1 MHHACVE
8 DLREAARRRL
18 PRIFF
23 DYIDGASFSEQT
35 AHANIADFGQWQL
48 IQRVLVDR
56 GTRDFSTTF
65 LGHKIAH
72 PFVLGPVGF
81 SGLFAARGEVLAARA
96 AHQAGIP
103 FCLSNFGIVTL
114 EELRVATDGPLW
126 FQLYVLK
133 DRSLANAF
141 IDRARNAGV
150 DVLCVTVDC
159 AVGAVR
165 ERDVRSGFL
174 HRQKITPKLALAL
187 MTRPGWLLRVARAGI
202 PRIGH
207 LSDHPE
213 FGKTLLEQAVRLG
226 GQMDPAFTW
235 EDILRVRDRWKGKL
249 VIKGIMHPDDA
260 RLAVEAGADGIVVSN
275 HGGRE
280 LDSSP
285 STISALPAI
294 AAAVGDRTD
303 VLLDSGIRRGTHIV
317 KALALGAKGVLLGRA
332 YAYGLAAAGEDGV
345 TQVIRML
352 ATEVDATLALMGH
365 TSIESLRRNAA
376 QSIIPKLAL
385 AGVQLS

>member
-1 MHHACVE
+1 MPYACVE
-8 DLREAARRRL
+8 DLRLAAKRRL

-35 AHANIADFGQWQL
+35 ARSNIEDFDNWQL
-48 IQRVLVDR
+48 VQRVLIDR
-56 GTRDFSTTF
+56 AKRDFSTEF
-65 LGHKIAH
+65 LGHRSAH

-81 SGLFAARGEVLAARA
+81 SGLFAPRGEVQAARA
-96 AHQAGIP
+96 AHQAGVP

-114 EELRVATDGPLW
+114 EELRAATDGPLW

-150 DVLCVTVDC
+150 DVLCITVDC

-174 HRQKITPKLALAL
+174 HQQKITPGLALAL

-207 LSDHPE
+207 LSDRPE
-213 FGKTLLEQAVRLG
+213 FGKTLLQQAVRLG
-226 GQMDPAFTW
+226 GQMDPSFTW
-235 EDILRVRDRWKGKL
+235 EDIRQVRERWKGKL

-260 RLAVEAGADGIVVSN
+260 RLAVASGADGIVVSN

-285 STISALPAI
+285 STISVLPEI
-294 AAAVGDRTD
+294 VAAVGDQVD
-303 VLLDSGIRRGTHIV
+303 VLLDGGIRRGTHIV
-317 KALALGAKGVLLGRA
+317 KALALGAKAVLLGRA
-332 YAYGLAAAGEDGV
+332 YAYGLAAAGQEGV
-345 TQVIRML
+345 AQVMRML
-352 ATEVDATLALMGH
+352 ATEIDTTIALMGH
-365 TSIESLRRNAA
+365 TSIEALRRTREH
-376 QSIIPKLAL
+376 SIIQRKP
-385 AGVQLS
+385 